1 MSLFSSFKESLFI
14 TDVLIYTEHFQIS
27 VWVVMLLCTAGY
39 LALKKSTKKTESY
52 QTLSII
58 RYVMVICI
66 SLSCD
71 TELFCFTE
79 KIDGGSEN
87 VARAALAICHLLV
100 ARRLT
105 KKVVATRLLV
115 GHTHEDIDAVFA
127 LIWQL
132 MKTMQVNTPQL
143 YAKVVRSA
151 CKNKAPE
158 VEVYDIWA
166 VPDYK
171 SFIEPF
177 IDKKLGRYAKGNC
190 LSNNF

>member
-1 MSLFSSFKESLFI
+1 M
-14 TDVLIYTEHFQIS
+14 
-27 VWVVMLLCTAGY
+27 
-39 LALKKSTKKTESY
+39 
-52 QTLSII
+52 
-58 RYVMVICI
+58 
-66 SLSCD
+66 
-71 TELFCFTE
+71 FCFTE

-190 LSNNF
+190 LSSNFYFQYLILILQNNGLNCKSYLKLWRLLMMKFSPNILWE